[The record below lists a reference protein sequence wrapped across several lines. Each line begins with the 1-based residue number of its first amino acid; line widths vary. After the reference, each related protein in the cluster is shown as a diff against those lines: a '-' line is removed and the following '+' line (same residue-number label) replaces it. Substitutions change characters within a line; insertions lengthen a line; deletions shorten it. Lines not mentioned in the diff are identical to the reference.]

1 VAGPASPRRSFSE
14 WLRDGYHRVLL
25 WRDRL
30 PFVWRTFA
38 LAVISV
44 GAILL
49 WWELDPDEV
58 PRGMARTSAE
68 VVEVIAHTDRD
79 AQGFLRRRYTLV
91 LEYQDAAGQ
100 AYRWRSP
107 LDARHHGTR
116 PGDRVALVHGV
127 RDPTIVD
134 FAPSQQPVLV
144 ARGAL
149 ALGWLVIAGFLIWP
163 VFTGR
168 AS

>member
-14 WLRDGYHRVLL
+14 WRRDSYDRLLL

-30 PFVWRTFA
+30 PFVWRSFA
-38 LAVISV
+38 LAVITL
-44 GAILL
+44 GAILA

-68 VVEVIAHTDRD
+68 VVEVIAQTGRD
-79 AQGFLRRRYTLV
+79 DDGFLRRRYALV
-91 LEYQDAAGQ
+91 LEYQDTGGQ
-100 AYRWRSP
+100 TYRWRTG

-116 PGDRVALVHGV
+116 IGDRVAVLYGT
-127 RDPTIVD
+127 RDPTIVNL
-134 FAPSQQPVLV
+134 APSPQPYLLG
-144 ARGAL
+144 RGAIALAWL
-149 ALGWLVIAGFLIWP
+149 ALASFLIWP

-168 AS
+168 AA